1 MQETMKKLIFLQNLE
16 SSIETI
22 INSTSN
28 TPTLPTEESTISISR
43 DRLDRHMM
51 QIDDQNLN
59 EGTLIENNDPQINTV
74 TILATDAS
82 RGESGSRSIASI
94 ACAFNMAS
102 CLNLAAPSIYSTSTE
117 ILELEAIMMGLNQAK
132 ENNITSLHIISD
144 NTSALRFLKESIK
157 LGMKSRYIQEKVNYN
172 SFFQTTLDNLNSIK
186 TSFKYLSTSHIKSHT
201 SNKDIFSMLN
211 SRADALAKAKL
222 QAMSKLLQ
230 RADRQAADADAAD
243 TPIV

>member
-16 SSIETI
+16 SSIENI
-22 INSTSN
+22 INSMSN
-28 TPTLPTEESTISISR
+28 TPSSSAEESTISIPR
-43 DRLDRHMM
+43 DRLNHYLDR
-51 QIDDQNLN
+51 IDDQNIN
-59 EGTLIENNDPQINTV
+59 EGTLIENTDSQMNTV

-82 RGESGSRSIASI
+82 RGESGLRSIASI
-94 ACAFNMAS
+94 ACAFNVAS

-117 ILELEAIMMGLNQAK
+117 ILELEAMIMGLKQAK
-132 ENNITSLHIISD
+132 ENNLTSLHIVSD
-144 NTSALRFLKESIK
+144 NTSALHFLKESIK

-172 SFFQTTLDNLNSIK
+172 NFFQTTLDTLNSIK
-186 TSFKYLSTSHIKSHT
+186 VSFQYLSASHIKSHT

-222 QAMSKLLQ
+222 QSMSKLLQ